1 MKEPSFSAYD
11 ATFQK
16 LPNSVISMNG
26 AYTLATVLPSTL
38 CFNSATLL
46 QIQREP
52 RGTRDNWLIIN
63 YIQQFISLQE
73 HCAVSNILWTFWRM
87 LFHHG
92 TYPLILCTCSPWSMC
107 WNFMA
112 FLYLNLLYLPDPQPR
127 VLVVTCRRSYES
139 VQEVG
144 KNIAIVWRPDSSVLA
159 VTVSFSALVYT
170 LYTVL

>member
-1 MKEPSFSAYD
+1 MPSMLHVMLQHVS
-11 ATFQK
+11 T
-16 LPNSVISMNG
+16 LPNTIACTIARSVVPRNEDQFLW
-26 AYTLATVLPSTL
+26 LAPWLTG
-38 CFNSATLL
+38 L
-46 QIQREP
+46 QFGKPPHLQS
-52 RGTRDNWLIIN
+52 
-63 YIQQFISLQE
+63 ISLQE